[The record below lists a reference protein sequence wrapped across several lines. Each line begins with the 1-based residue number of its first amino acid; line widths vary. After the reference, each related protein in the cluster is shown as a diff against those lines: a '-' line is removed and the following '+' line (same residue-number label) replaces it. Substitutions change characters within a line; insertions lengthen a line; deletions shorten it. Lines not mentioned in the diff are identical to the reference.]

1 VSLVFKSRK
10 IDFFII
16 SIARRA
22 RVSIARKNGYLYEGR
37 RKVGRIWKLQIL
49 EVLSPI
55 SRDN

>member
-10 IDFFII
+10 IDFFLI

-37 RKVGRIWKLQIL
+37 RKVGSIWKLQIL
-49 EVLSPI
+49 EA
-55 SRDN
+55 